1 MVLIYSS
8 FSPHKKIGRAS
19 VLMDKWGC
27 SLNYF
32 ICGLFHLD
40 ITLNLK
46 ALTFFETSAIRLK
59 QWNYFFFF
67 ETVELKTLVYIVS
80 LFK

>member
-27 SLNYF
+27 SLNYL

-59 QWNYFFFF
+59 QWN
-67 ETVELKTLVYIVS
+67 
-80 LFK
+80 